1 MNARL
6 AILPVGLSLSS
17 FLVVTYLIC
26 IAFGVVV
33 PNVHMR
39 QFLEAIL
46 PGFTWL
52 TWTSFFIGLFWSVV
66 YSWYTALVFVPLY
79 NFFAGRSR

>member
-1 MNARL
+1 MTARL

-17 FLVVTYLIC
+17 FLVITYLLC
-26 IAFGVVV
+26 IVFGLIL
-33 PNVHMR
+33 PNDARH
-39 QFLEAIL
+39 QFLETVL

-52 TWTSFFIGLFWSVV
+52 TWMSLFIGLFWSFV
-66 YSWYTALVFVPLY
+66 YGWYTALVFVPLY